1 MVDERK
7 MWRHVFWGRTRRNNL
22 IFYFQEVSSSFLFVL
37 YGSRDEKVDWGCYIL
52 LFFFGGGG
60 TMFCSGKHYHLL
72 FRWTWYINKCLLVL
86 LCKSSFQPVLSTH
99 SKAIDEVIKE
109 YIFSQ
114 VSLSLS
120 LSVACFFFQIAIALL
135 LVMKFLIVC
144 ACVSCFCFRI

>member
-1 MVDERK
+1 MAQGTRK
-7 MWRHVFWGRTRRNNL
+7 WTGDA
-22 IFYFQEVSSSFLFVL
+22 IFCCFFL
-37 YGSRDEKVDWGCYIL
+37 
-52 LFFFGGGG
+52 GGMGG

-120 LSVACFFFQIAIALL
+120 LSLCGLL
-135 LVMKFLIVC
+135 LLPDSNCLVVGDEVFNCVRLCQLFLFSNIIVIR
-144 ACVSCFCFRI
+144 AVFVYYLLLNAFCFSGGMAAHTAPNML